1 MKLHLTKSFNRTIG
15 LIVSATTL
23 TGAIAFYTLSQFT
36 TPRPEQQPTTAAT
49 KPKVTALGRIEPE
62 SKIIRLA
69 APVSLEGDRVTE
81 LAVKEGER
89 VKAGQVI
96 AILDS
101 RDRLQDAVQQA
112 EQEVKIAQSKLE
124 QVQAG
129 AKTGELRSQQSEIA
143 RLEAELAGE
152 LSTQT
157 ATIDRLEAEVNNART
172 TFNRYAQLHREGAI
186 SATELD
192 SRQLTYTTA
201 QAQLKEAQANQNR
214 TAATLRS
221 QITAAKADLDKLAE
235 VRPVDVKA
243 ARMEV
248 ENAIAHLQTAET
260 ELAKAYIYAPMN
272 GQILKVHTQPG
283 EKVNESGIVDL
294 AQTERMA
301 VVAEVY
307 QSDISKIQV
316 GQQAEITGQGFS
328 GALQGNVTQVGL
340 QVHKQNVFGNQ
351 PGENLDRRI
360 VEVKIRL
367 NPEASQKVSGLT
379 NLQVQTSI
387 EL

>member
-1 MKLHLTKSFNRTIG
+1 MKLHLTKSFNRTIA
-15 LIVSATTL
+15 LIVTATTL
-23 TGAIAFYTLSQFT
+23 TGAIALYTLSQT
-36 TPRPEQQPTTAAT
+36 APRPEQQPTTVTT

-62 SKIIRLA
+62 SKVVRLA

-152 LSTQT
+152 QSAQT
-157 ATIDRLEAEVNNART
+157 ATIDRLKAEVNTART
-172 TFNRYAQLHREGAI
+172 TFNRYEKLHREGAI

-248 ENAIAHLQTAET
+248 ENAIANLQTAET

-283 EKVNESGIVDL
+283 EKVNETGIVDL

-340 QVHKQNVFGNQ
+340 QVSKQNVFSNQ

-367 NPEASQKVSGLT
+367 DLEASQKVSGLT
-379 NLQVQTSI
+379 NLQVQASI